1 MSIGNITK
9 DNERNITIA
18 AGTKFT
24 DVLEKLDAVGAI
36 ERNIEYRKSRG
47 LPLIYDVYTRQED
60 GSWKIKKR
68 CRNKQIK
75 MKFYEVTIWK

>member
-36 ERNIEYRKSRG
+36 ERNIEYRKSHG
-47 LPLIYDVYTRQED
+47 LPLIYDVYTRKED
-60 GSWKIKKR
+60 GSWEIKKGVEI
-68 CRNKQIK
+68 IK
-75 MKFYEVTIWK
+75 